1 MSENSTPRLQVKG
14 VSKRFGALQALSNIS
29 FEVGRGEVLALLGDN
44 GAGKSTMIKII
55 SGSHQPDDG
64 ELLFDGKRVQVH
76 NPHEAKDLGIETVYQ
91 DLSLCPNMDV
101 VANFFMGREL
111 TRNFLGF
118 KVLREKEMEDFTR
131 QSLADIGSNIPDLR
145 KRVEYLSGGQRQAI
159 ELARFVAWGG
169 KLVMLD
175 EPFAALGVEQTKR
188 GLQLIETVRKKG
200 ISIIVI
206 THNIAHAFQVA
217 DRIIVFRQGQVVGIK
232 NRKATNPDEVVNLI
246 TGDL

>member
-1 MSENSTPRLQVKG
+1 MSNNGTPVLQIKG

-44 GAGKSTMIKII
+44 GAGKSTMVKVI
-55 SGSHQPDDG
+55 SGSYRADSG
-64 ELLFDGKRVQVH
+64 EVLFEGKPVH
-76 NPHEAKDLGIETVYQ
+76 LNNPHEAKELGIETVYQ
-91 DLSLCPNMDV
+91 DLSLCPNMDT

-111 TRNFLGF
+111 TRNIMGF
-118 KVLREKEMEDFTR
+118 KVLREKEMEVFTR
-131 QSLADIGSNIPDLR
+131 KSLADIGSNIPDLR
-145 KRVEYLSGGQRQAI
+145 KQVEYLSGGQRQAI

-175 EPFAALGVEQTKR
+175 EPFAALGVEQTRR
-188 GLQLIETVRKKG
+188 GLDLVNKVKAKG

-217 DRIIVFRQGQVVGIK
+217 DRVIVFRQGQVVDTK
-232 NRKATNPDEVVNLI
+232 KRSETTPDEIINLI